1 MDAPELVVSGAS
13 NKSANVLRG
22 EDVEVKPWPE
32 ILPGDCA
39 SRMRLLASS
48 SFREGSGRSA
58 SEGSGRSARRSA
70 IEVRGRPEA
79 GWVESVGDEPRK
91 IRNKEKNIKKSK
103 FLN

>member
-1 MDAPELVVSGAS
+1 MSTIPTVIDAPEFVVSGAS

-48 SFREGSGRSA
+48 SLSDGSGRSANEGSGRSA
-58 SEGSGRSARRSA
+58 M
-70 IEVRGRPEA
+70 EV
-79 GWVESVGDEPRK
+79 
-91 IRNKEKNIKKSK
+91 
-103 FLN
+103 